1 MKNISGI
8 KAVFNLIG
16 YKAEVPDMYLVV
28 SIQKVETADGTEGW
42 MMSTEKYVK
51 SAVENFELKLVKS
64 NCRLPFRYDTPM
76 NTIYHPSEDTTKE
89 MNSEGLKLYQEVNRH
104 PTLGIRYCN
113 GRHTPRSIL
122 ALVPTGVATF
132 GTSTGH
138 INSVWVSSASSQAL
152 AVF

>member
-16 YKAEVPDMYLVV
+16 YKADVPGMYLVV

-76 NTIYHPSEDTTKE
+76 NTIYHPSEDTT
-89 MNSEGLKLYQEVNRH
+89 NGLFPCMV
-104 PTLGIRYCN
+104 
-113 GRHTPRSIL
+113 SIYKT
-122 ALVPTGVATF
+122 VG
-132 GTSTGH
+132 
-138 INSVWVSSASSQAL
+138 
-152 AVF
+152 